1 VPSTRKPSPNPPN
14 HRPRL
19 TNCSATTGN
28 KTVDAFKGLAAAA
41 AENISP
47 GQAPGSG
54 AAASG
59 APGAAASSGAG
70 GAGGIAATGT
80 AGAAASGTTSSASNP
95 AQQTT
100 NAAPML
106 NGQSA
111 FGLGLGALVAL
122 FML

>member
-1 VPSTRKPSPNPPN
+1 VPSTRKCSLDLPT
-14 HRPRL
+14 HTHIL

-28 KTVDAFKGLAAAA
+28 KTVDAFKGLAASA
-41 AENISP
+41 AENLSP

-70 GAGGIAATGT
+70 GVGGVAPTGT
-80 AGAAASGTTSSASNP
+80 AGGAASATTSSASNP
-95 AQQTT
+95 AEQST
-100 NAAPML
+100 NASPML

-111 FGLGLGALVAL
+111 FGMGLGALAAL
-122 FML
+122 FLL